1 MDATRNNGS
10 LNRQSS
16 ENGGNLQEWKERVI
30 EQRTKQEKEHQVP
43 KTRKEAKI
51 LRERYYV
58 EKLPSPT
65 HFKAELEKL
74 DNCESTTGLLKKYFS
89 KLHFSIFCLF
99 LCFLLFRAAHSAYG
113 SPQARGQLR
122 AVAGSLHHS
131 HSNVGSELCLWP
143 TPQLRQCQILNPLSE
158 ARDRTHVLMD
168 TSWVTT
174 EPWWELCISAID
186 TKKNSLWFWCW
197 VEIREAWYQ
206 MFTVCT
212 YYSEEYFT
220 ISCVHSS

>member
-99 LCFLLFRAAHSAYG
+99 LCFLLF
-113 SPQARGQLR
+113 LR
-122 AVAGSLHHS
+122 KPLY
-131 HSNVGSELCLWP
+131 
-143 TPQLRQCQILNPLSE
+143 PLSTVE
-158 ARDRTHVLMD
+158 
-168 TSWVTT
+168 
-174 EPWWELCISAID
+174 
-186 TKKNSLWFWCW
+186 KNSL
-197 VEIREAWYQ
+197 
-206 MFTVCT
+206 TVLCIGHYIDCRVNHT
-212 YYSEEYFT
+212 PS
-220 ISCVHSS
+220 HSRVNYKMVTSQ